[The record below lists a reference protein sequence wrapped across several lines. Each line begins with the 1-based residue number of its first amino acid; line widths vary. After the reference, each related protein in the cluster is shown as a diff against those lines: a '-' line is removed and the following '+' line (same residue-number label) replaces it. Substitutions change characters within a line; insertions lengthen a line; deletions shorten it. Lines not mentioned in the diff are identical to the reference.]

1 MNLWRLNEGFLMNTE
16 KQRLGYIEGWLSSGL
31 NVVLF
36 GLKIW
41 VGILSGSIAMIADA
55 WHTLSDTLTSVIVL
69 VGFWISGKPRDK
81 EHPFG
86 HGRAEVIA
94 SAIIGTLLA
103 VVGLNF
109 IKESYLQLRQHVPVN
124 FTTTGILIFT
134 ASVVLKEGL
143 AQFSLWA
150 GRKINSQALIADG
163 WHHRSDA
170 IASFLIVIGALFGK
184 YFWWIDGV
192 LGVFVSLLI
201 LYAAFDILRQAS
213 ESLLGESINPKLE
226 QDIQQVIT
234 RIAPDTSGMHHPH
247 VHRYGDHLEVTFHL
261 KMNANYSLYQAHD
274 LVSRIENE
282 LRNTLNI
289 EPTIHAEP
297 QKTGA
302 ST

>member
-1 MNLWRLNEGFLMNTE
+1 MKTE
-16 KQRLGYIEGWLSSGL
+16 KQRLGYIEGWVSSGL
-31 NVVLF
+31 NVALF
-36 GLKIW
+36 GLKLW
-41 VGILSGSIAMIADA
+41 VGMLSGSIAMIADA
-55 WHTLSDTLTSVIVL
+55 WHTLSDTLTSL
-69 VGFWISGKPRDK
+69 VVVFGFWVSGKPRDK

-94 SAIIGTLLA
+94 AAIIGTLLA
-103 VVGLNF
+103 VVGVNF
-109 IKESYLQLRQHVPVN
+109 LKESYLQLQQHIPVN
-124 FTTTGILIFT
+124 FTLTGILIFGV
-134 ASVVLKEGL
+134 SIVLKEGL
-143 AQFSLWA
+143 AQFSIWA
-150 GRKINSQALIADG
+150 GRKVNSQALIADG

-170 IASFLIVIGALFGK
+170 IASLLIVVGALFGE

-192 LGVFVSLLI
+192 LGLLVSLLI

-213 ESLLGESINPKLE
+213 ESLLGESIDPKLE

-282 LRNTLNI
+282 LRATLHI

-297 QKTGA
+297 QKTGVSA
-302 ST
+302 